1 MSNSTQ
7 PSSDNML
14 SKLFTMANALL
25 ATAPPEIKEK
35 IIRCLQGDSSHPASE
50 PAAPSASK
58 DECDCPICSLRK
70 LLKADGQQ
78 VDEKYGFNIE
88 ISGILS
94 KEVAEAVG
102 GLNTGPESRD
112 DLGNTMRAMS
122 GVLIEE
128 AKYQATDSEEKK
140 ILQASAVNNFTQ
152 GIRALNTLMTAN
164 AAAK

>member
-35 IIRCLQGDSSHPASE
+35 IIRSLQGDSSQPASE
-50 PAAPSASK
+50 PAAPSASQ
-58 DECDCPICSLRK
+58 DECDCPGCTLRK

-78 VDEKYGFNIE
+78 ASEKYGFDIG

-94 KEVAEAVG
+94 KEIAETVG
-102 GLNTGPESRD
+102 GLKTGPESRD
-112 DLGNTMRAMS
+112 DVGNTMRAMS

-128 AKYQATDSEEKK
+128 ATHQATNSEDKK
-140 ILQASAVNNFTQ
+140 ILQASAVDHFTQ
-152 GIRALNTLMTAN
+152 GIRALNALMAAN